1 VDPVVVVTA
10 FVTVFVAE
18 LPDKTMVAS
27 MILSSRYRHP
37 FAVWVGASG
46 AFVVQASIA
55 VAAGG
60 LLNLVPDR
68 FVSFAT
74 AVLFAVGAVLLW
86 RESSSVED
94 EEHEVADELDREA
107 ADDPPSP
114 GALSPRAVA
123 LRSFA
128 VVFVAEFG
136 DLTQLATASL
146 AARTGQPF
154 AVLLGAAVALCAV
167 AGIAVVAGR
176 AVLRVLPV
184 VWVRRIAALVFA
196 CLAVFSLVEGVRG

>member
-167 AGIAVVAGR
+167 AGIAGVAGR

-196 CLAVFSLVEGVRG
+196 GLAVFSLVEGVRG

>member
-68 FVSFAT
+68 LVSFAT
-74 AVLFAVGAVLLW
+74 AALFAVGAVLLW

>member
-94 EEHEVADELDREA
+94 EEPEVADELDREA

-196 CLAVFSLVEGVRG
+196 GLAVFSLVEGVRG